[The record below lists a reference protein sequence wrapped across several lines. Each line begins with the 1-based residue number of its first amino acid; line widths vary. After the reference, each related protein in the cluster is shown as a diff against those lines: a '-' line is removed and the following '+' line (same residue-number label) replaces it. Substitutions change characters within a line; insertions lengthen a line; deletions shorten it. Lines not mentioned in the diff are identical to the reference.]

1 MIRQRKTMTKLPKTP
16 DREPLVDAVFEVRLG
31 GAPHMSDLLPGV
43 LFGQLD
49 PKPTIQRLPAAEI
62 PQPIRASD
70 PNLVFAPVIRLDWR
84 EFTISFGERNLVIG
98 CKLPYP
104 KWPRFKEAI
113 LDIVAKVARVGIAGP
128 VERYSLKYVNLIQA
142 PTFAEQVQKIRMEIK
157 LGDVQI
163 DDDHMSLQV
172 HRKEGDIIHILSVVT
187 GAQGQMP
194 DGNVVSGALVDV
206 DSIRAV
212 SVPNFGQFVAS
223 FEPSLEEL
231 RQANK
236 AKFFGC
242 LTDATIQEMGPI
254 YE

>member
-1 MIRQRKTMTKLPKTP
+1 MTKLPVILE
-16 DREPLVDAVFEVRLG
+16 REPLVDAVFEVRLG
-31 GAPHMSDLLPGV
+31 GDPHMSDLLPGI

-62 PQPIRASD
+62 PQPIRAND
-70 PNLVFAPVIRLDWR
+70 PNLAFAPVIRLDWR

-104 KWPRFKEAI
+104 KWPRFKETI

-142 PTFAEQVQKIRMEIK
+142 PTITDQITKINMAVRVGEVEVK
-157 LGDVQI
+157 
-163 DDDHMSLQV
+163 DDHLSVQV
-172 HRKEGDIIHILSVVT
+172 HRSEGDTLHILSVVT
-187 GAQGQMP
+187 GAQTVLP
-194 DGNVVSGALVDV
+194 DGKQVFGAVVDI
-206 DSIRAV
+206 DSIRVAHFAD
-212 SVPNFGQFVAS
+212 FGT
-223 FEPSLEEL
+223 FESKLAPLVETL

-236 AKFFGC
+236 IKFFSC
-242 LTDATIQEMGPI
+242 LTEAAIKEMGPK